1 MKIFVVEGNYPQYN
15 IIDGASLD
23 DKVERPKTAINLLP
37 DTALLMRGRPFFV
50 PDFAWPCTVQLH
62 GVVRIAR
69 LGKNIAPR
77 FAYRYYDA
85 VSVGATLGSLA
96 GIGLA
101 LG

>member
-50 PDFAWPCTVQLH
+50 PDFAW
-62 GVVRIAR
+62 GRADSAS
-69 LGKNIAPR
+69 GKKYCAS
-77 FAYRYYDA
+77 FC
-85 VSVGATLGSLA
+85 LSL
-96 GIGLA
+96 L
-101 LG
+101 